1 MNPATIP
8 VESASSEN
16 ANDEIDE
23 AIEFDEEE
31 NMIVVGTGME
41 DTTQNNGGEDG
52 VQLPCRFRYVLP

>member
-16 ANDEIDE
+16 ANNEIDE

-31 NMIVVGTGME
+31 NMIMVGTGME
-41 DTTQNNGGEDG
+41 DTTQNNGSEDG
-52 VQLPCRFRYVLP
+52 AQLPCRFRYVIP

>member
-1 MNPATIP
+1 MNPVTIP

-41 DTTQNNGGEDG
+41 YTTHNNGGEDG
-52 VQLPCRFRYVLP
+52 VQLPCRFRYVVP